1 MLDAVGAEEVGELV
15 CAGVEFAVG
24 VLTVEVLDGDSVG
37 GLIGLL
43 FELSVG
49 GVEVWEWEG
58 GVVPFDALLVLLR
71 RRSDGEFVE
80 RGLWVFGEAFEN
92 GFEALQVAP
101 DRLAI
106 KQVCVVNTFELKFLI
121 GMNDCAEIGVQDFVA
136 MWFAG

>member
-1 MLDAVGAEEVGELV
+1 MDAVGAEEVGELV
-15 CAGVEFAVG
+15 GAGVEFAVG

-49 GVEVWEWEG
+49 GVEVWEWDG
-58 GVVPFDALLVLLR
+58 GAIPFDALLVLLR

-92 GFEALQVAP
+92 GFKTLQVAP

-106 KQVCVVNTFELKFLI
+106 K
-121 GMNDCAEIGVQDFVA
+121 
-136 MWFAG
+136 